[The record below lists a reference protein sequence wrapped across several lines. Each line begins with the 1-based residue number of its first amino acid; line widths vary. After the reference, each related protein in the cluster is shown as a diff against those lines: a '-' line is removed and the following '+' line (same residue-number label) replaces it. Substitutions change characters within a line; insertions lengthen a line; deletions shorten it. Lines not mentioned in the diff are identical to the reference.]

1 MYQSQIGRLQLIF
14 FFSLFGLALV
24 LTLHTIH
31 CKVTFTC
38 VLSDPREKIRTIPRL
53 QKPSPDHLLFLH
65 WRKLFF
71 LTSVLIPEGIWG
83 CPQPLTLVPYIVTS
97 TPGVLGGC

>member
-1 MYQSQIGRLQLIF
+1 MYQSQIGRLQLNI

-38 VLSDPREKIRTIPRL
+38 VLSGPREKIRTIPQL
-53 QKPSPDHLLFLH
+53 QKPSPAHLPFLH
-65 WRKLFF
+65 WHKLFF
-71 LTSVLIPEGIWG
+71 LTSVLITEGIWG
-83 CPQPLTLVPYIVTS
+83 CLSP
-97 TPGVLGGC
+97 